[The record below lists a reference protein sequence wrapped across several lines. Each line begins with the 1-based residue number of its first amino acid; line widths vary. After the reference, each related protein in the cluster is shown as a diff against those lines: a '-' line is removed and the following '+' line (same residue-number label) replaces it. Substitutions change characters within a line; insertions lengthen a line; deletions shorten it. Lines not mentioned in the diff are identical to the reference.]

1 MADLPATLAGMLD
14 AIERRAPQSRIEL
27 GLDRVRSV
35 HRRLGLALDGTRV
48 ISVAGTNGKGS
59 TVAFLE
65 AVAAAAGIRHAAY
78 TSPHIVRFGERI
90 RIDGAAAPDDEIAE
104 ALVRVERARADVPLT
119 WFEHVTLAAF
129 CVAAAR
135 RPQWLIAEVGMGGR
149 LDAVNVLDA
158 DVAVITSIGLDHQ
171 RWLGRTRAA
180 IAREKCGI
188 ARRDRPVIV
197 GEKNRPGGMLDR
209 LEQLGARPL
218 LAGRDFNWRWRGECV
233 RIDLGRVR
241 LGPLQPGLAGRHQ
254 AGNAACAAL
263 AALEAA
269 PGLDAGEV
277 AAGLAAARLPG
288 RFEYLAGNPDVVI
301 DVAHNPAAARVL
313 GAQLLRLPGRKLA
326 VFAALADKDVAGI
339 VRALSGRI
347 DRWFAATL
355 QAPRAVPAA
364 TLRRRMVAAGARP
377 APEALESVADAL
389 AAARRAARPGDT
401 VVVFGSFLTAAAA
414 VEALQSEQPDPP
426 SE

>member
-1 MADLPATLAGMLD
+1 MAELPATLAGMLD
-14 AIERRAPQSRIEL
+14 VIERRAPQSRIEL
-27 GLDRVRSV
+27 GLDRVRTV
-35 HRRLGLALDGTRV
+35 HLRLGLTLDATRV

-65 AVAAAAGIRHAAY
+65 AVAAAAGIGHAAY
-78 TSPHIVRFGERI
+78 TSPHLVRFGERI

-135 RPQWLIAEVGMGGR
+135 RPRWLIAEVGMGGR

-188 ARRDRPVIV
+188 ARRDHPVIV

-218 LAGRDFNWRWRGECV
+218 LAGRDFNWRWRGERV

-241 LGPLQPGLAGRHQ
+241 LGPLQQIGR
-254 AGNAACAAL
+254 ASCR
-263 AALEAA
+263 E
-269 PGLDAGEV
+269 
-277 AAGLAAARLPG
+277 
-288 RFEYLAGNPDVVI
+288 
-301 DVAHNPAAARVL
+301 RVYT
-313 GAQLLRLPGRKLA
+313 K
-326 VFAALADKDVAGI
+326 V
-339 VRALSGRI
+339 
-347 DRWFAATL
+347 
-355 QAPRAVPAA
+355 
-364 TLRRRMVAAGARP
+364 
-377 APEALESVADAL
+377 
-389 AAARRAARPGDT
+389 
-401 VVVFGSFLTAAAA
+401 
-414 VEALQSEQPDPP
+414 
-426 SE
+426 